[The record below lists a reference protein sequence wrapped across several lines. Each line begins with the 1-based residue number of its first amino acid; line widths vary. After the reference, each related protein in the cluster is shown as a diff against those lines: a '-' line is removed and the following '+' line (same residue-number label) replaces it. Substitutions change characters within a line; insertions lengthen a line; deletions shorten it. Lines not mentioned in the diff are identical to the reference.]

1 MGGAA
6 LKNCT
11 TRRYQAEE
19 YHQLEQ
25 EVLDIISNNF
35 PFDSVSTI
43 KAYTLKE
50 SFGDMDV
57 LACTDKYDPCN
68 IEDKLIRLFNT
79 KEVVKNGNVVSFEYK
94 QFQIDLILT
103 RPADYVS
110 SQQYFAYN
118 DLGNLIGR
126 VAHSMGLKLG
136 HDGLTYKFYADKTQV
151 FREITLLK
159 DWEQI
164 LPVLGYSWERYQQ
177 GFDTLEDIFK
187 FVVSSPFF
195 NKSIYALENRNHAA
209 RTRDAKRLTYT
220 SFLEWLE
227 NYNETEV
234 QKFHRE
240 WFVKNDCDKI
250 VWTDYLFG
258 MIPNFYPQYEQA
270 EKDLAFHQEFK
281 RRYNGE
287 LVAGWTGLQG
297 KELGAFM
304 SYVKQEKTEERLKK
318 DIVTLNPV
326 LVERMVKYYFEKWK
340 ETIGGLIGRI

>member
-164 LPVLGYSWERYQQ
+164 LPVLGYDFSRYQQ
-177 GFDTLEDIFK
+177 GFDALEDIFK
-187 FVVSSPFF
+187 FVVSSSFF

-209 RTRDAKRLTYT
+209 RTRDAKRKTYT
-220 SFLEWLE
+220 SFLEWIE
-227 NYNETEV
+227 HYEETNTQNA
-234 QKFHRE
+234 QKYRGGT
-240 WFVKNDCDKI
+240 DKSG
-250 VWTDYLFG
+250 WLPYLFEK
-258 MIPNFYPQYEQA
+258 IPTFKEQYEQA
-270 EKDLAFHQEFK
+270 QADLAYHQEFK

-340 ETIGGLIGRI
+340 ETTGI

>member
-1 MGGAA
+1 MGGNA

-11 TRRYQAEE
+11 TRRYLADE
-19 YHQLEQ
+19 YYQLEH
-25 EVLDIISNNF
+25 EVRCMWKER
-35 PFDSVSTI
+35 FDTSI
-43 KAYTLKE
+43 WPILAYRSKE

-57 LACTDKYDPCN
+57 L
-68 IEDKLIRLFNT
+68 
-79 KEVVKNGNVVSFEYK
+79 VVSENLPPMWVESAVELFGSKEHHMNGGVLSLEYK
-94 QFQIDLILT
+94 EFQIDFITTKLDDL
-103 RPADYVS
+103 VS
-110 SQQYFAYN
+110 SSQYFAYN
-118 DLGNLIGR
+118 DLGNLLGR

-136 HDGLTYKFYADKTQV
+136 HDGLTYKFYADKTQL

-195 NKSIYALENRNHAA
+195 NKRIYALENRNHAD
-209 RTRDAKRLTYT
+209 RTRDAKRKTYA
-220 SFLEWLE
+220 SFLEWIE
-227 NYNETEV
+227 HYVETNTQNA
-234 QKFHRE
+234 QKYRGGPNKSG
-240 WFVKNDCDKI
+240 WLP
-250 VWTDYLFG
+250 YLFEK
-258 MIPNFYPQYEQA
+258 IPTFKDQYQQGQA
-270 EKDLAFHQEFK
+270 DLAYHQEFK

-297 KELGAFM
+297 KELGEFM
-304 SYVKQEKTEERLKK
+304 KWVKSEKTEERLKK

-340 ETIGGLIGRI
+340 TNNKGI